1 MSLQIPY
8 IGTVKSRF
16 SEPANPGIM
25 REAQSEIEILEEYTD
40 GLFKIELSD
49 YLEVYFHFDKAAP
62 YDLQTYTYTGD
73 YKGVFATRSPR
84 RPSQIGSTLVKL
96 IERRGNIL
104 VVQGLDAL
112 NDTPVLD
119 IKPMHIPLTEEQVA
133 EAEIHSRKNNPRKQ
147 VFSDIWA
154 NRTDRLI
161 LDAARM
167 HGHFCPG
174 LAMGVMM
181 ATRAMQLMRSNSDGL
196 EDLLAIVE
204 TNNCITDGIQYVTG
218 CSFGNNG
225 LIFKD
230 IGKTAFTL
238 ARRDGKGY
246 RIASRTDA
254 KEYMRQASPLFSESY
269 QTVVAEHDRSEEE
282 VVKFKVTGIE
292 KAFATLAL
300 DFDKLFTVEEV
311 TVDIPAYAPM
321 HESII
326 CDRCGEPV
334 MASRII
340 YQNQRSLCMPCA
352 GHRGSEL
359 TGHGI
364 SIETNPNPAKE

>member
-1 MSLQIPY
+1 MSLQTPY
-8 IGTVKSRF
+8 IGKVKSHYA
-16 SEPANPGIM
+16 EPTNPGIM
-25 REAQSEIEILEEYTD
+25 REAQSEIEIFEKYTD

-49 YLEVYFHFDKAAP
+49 YLEVYFHFDKADP
-62 YDLQTYTYTGD
+62 CVLQTYTYTGD

-84 RPSQIGSTLVKL
+84 RPSKIGSTLVKL
-96 IERRGNIL
+96 LERRGNTL
-104 VVQGLDAL
+104 LVQGLDAL
-112 NDTPVLD
+112 DGTPVLD
-119 IKPMHIPLTEEQVA
+119 IKPMHIPLTEEQVD

-147 VFSDIWA
+147 VFSNIWA
-154 NRTDRLI
+154 NRTDRLM

-181 ATRAMQLMRSNSDGL
+181 AARAMQLMRANSDGL

-204 TNNCITDGIQYVTG
+204 TNNCISDGIQYVTG

-225 LIFKD
+225 LIFMD

-246 RIASRTDA
+246 RIASRA
-254 KEYMRQASPLFSESY
+254 NVKEYMRQTSPLFSESY
-269 QTVVAEHDRSEEE
+269 QKVVTENDRSEEE
-282 VVKFKVTGIE
+282 VVKFKTTGIE

-300 DFDKLFTVEEV
+300 DFDKLFTTEEV
-311 TVDIPAYAPM
+311 TVEIPAYAPV

-326 CDRCGEPV
+326 CDLCGEPI

-340 YQNQRSLCMPCA
+340 HQHNKNLCMPCA
-352 GHRGSEL
+352 GHRAAGL

-364 SIETNPNPAKE
+364 SIKTSPGPAK